1 METWEKKESATTV
14 GLCLLPSELLH
25 EIFSR
30 LALPDLLRLRAASK
44 VLAGEFRG
52 ACVGLGGTWLF
63 LFKKRPPR
71 DAVLRGFNDRAG
83 RWFRFRVATIL
94 RAAAPPGDD
103 DLYFLAADGDFFL
116 FASNERR
123 ELIAAN
129 LRTGA
134 ARRLPASPLG
144 PRGTSSWRRPGLKLL
159 AGPSGTEHFRFLFA
173 EVTQQG
179 PVLFEYSSEAGAWRS
194 SPAEQTAAPP
204 PPGAALLNAA
214 AGDSAVVVGASGEG
228 RAVFFRP
235 RLPEAGDGM
244 RIYGDGHLAVV
255 RSAAVAEEAHRVRV
269 RAVAELQLWGMSSDG
284 GRWEMVAGAPPE
296 LIEMAGRPY
305 CVMTGCLEEA
315 GGVVTLVLMSN
326 YKGMWDL
333 TWVTFD
339 KKMGRWGS
347 VPVPDY
353 GAKGLNMAGIAIT
366 SSLGLRPAAPPPETT
381 A

>member
-214 AGDSAVVVGASGEG
+214 PEIVRWSSARAARGERCSSARGSPRPATGCASTATGTSPWSALGD
-228 RAVFFRP
+228 
-235 RLPEAGDGM
+235 
-244 RIYGDGHLAVV
+244 
-255 RSAAVAEEAHRVRV
+255 
-269 RAVAELQLWGMSSDG
+269 ELRR